1 MPGHDV
7 AIYASHASV
16 FYDAEAPRGGG
27 GAERQTWLL
36 ARALARRGAR
46 VAHIVYPVEAPV
58 VDPAAPVTLVHRP
71 RPTRHGTP
79 GALAQEAAVV
89 WRALT
94 EADAAVTVFRG
105 AAGPIGIGGLWARL
119 HRRRVVFAGANN
131 SDFTLA
137 TFPGPRDPRAL
148 LYRAGIR
155 MADAIVVQ
163 SQEQARMAATSFPH
177 QRSVQE
183 IPSFVEPQPE
193 ADGAGEAFLW
203 VSRASEYKRPLLYA
217 DLAAAV
223 PEATFWMILS
233 QTADHAF
240 EGTYAELRRRAQ
252 ELPNLELLEQRR
264 HSELQELISRS
275 VAMVNTSSFEGMP
288 NTWLEGWSRGVP
300 AATLGHDPDGRI
312 AKRGLGVSAGGS
324 WDDFVAGIRALWAR
338 RADRGGYGPAVRRY
352 IAEVH
357 GDQVEERWAGVLLRP
372 DGG

>member
-1 MPGHDV
+1 MPRHDV

-36 ARALARRGAR
+36 ARSLARRGAR
-46 VAHIVYPVEAPV
+46 VAHIVYPVESPV
-58 VDPAAPVTLVHRP
+58 VDASAPVTLVHRP
-71 RPTRHGTP
+71 RPTRHGTA

-89 WRALT
+89 WRALN

-119 HRRRVVFAGANN
+119 HRRRLVFAGANN

-155 MADAIVVQ
+155 MANAIVVQ
-163 SQEQARMAATSFPH
+163 SADQARMAHDSFPH
-177 QRSVQE
+177 HGAIEE
-183 IPSFVEPQPE
+183 IPSFVEPGPE
-193 ADGAGEAFLW
+193 TDAAPEAFLW

-223 PEATFWMILS
+223 PEARFWMIL
-233 QTADHAF
+233 TRTTDHAF
-240 EGTYAELRRRAQ
+240 ETTLAELRRRAA

-264 HSELQELISRS
+264 HPELQELISRS

-288 NTWLEGWSRGVP
+288 NTWLEGWARGVP
-300 AATLGHDPDGRI
+300 AATLEHDPDGRI
-312 AKRGLGVSAGGS
+312 GKRGLGLSAGGS
-324 WDDFVAGIRALWAR
+324 WDAFVDGIRELWAR

-357 GDQVEERWAGVLLRP
+357 GDQVEQRWADVLLGRS
-372 DGG
+372 